1 MAWRT
6 FRAEPGRVAVPALV
20 IFGLDALQSTFYTE
34 VTVDHHG
41 IFSLLGAFVF
51 SASTLGLTFY
61 SGMLERL
68 VGSVERNEPAQPI
81 LEVLR
86 TLPWLR
92 LLVADAVLVL
102 IGTAA
107 SVLIVVPGL
116 VVGTLFA
123 LVGPLI
129 NLLDVSV
136 PKAFRRS
143 VQVVW
148 PHFMLVFA
156 FITLPL
162 AVEHEVVVFVA
173 ELVPHEKVGLVFLT
187 TFVLGDLFGM
197 ALGLMEV
204 TLAERLVRGATAR
217 GRHRSPRRSSCPRGP
232 RVPVPRAFPE
242 VWDRWPARLSPG
254 AGSTRSNPH
263 RCGRR
268 RCGRSP
274 WLAGIG

>member
-1 MAWRT
+1 MTERHHLHPAELISMAWRT
-6 FRAEPGRVAVPALV
+6 LRAEPGRVVVPALV
-20 IFGLDALQSTFYTE
+20 IFGIDALQSTFYTE
-34 VTVDHHG
+34 VSVDHHG

-68 VGSVERNEPAQPI
+68 VGSVERNEPPQPI

-86 TLPWLR
+86 SLPWLR
-92 LLVADAVLVL
+92 LLMADAVLVL
-102 IGTAA
+102 IGAVA
-107 SVLIVVPGL
+107 SVFIVVPGL

-136 PKAFRRS
+136 PQAFRKS
-143 VQVVW
+143 IQVVW
-148 PHFMLVFA
+148 PHFMLVFV

-162 AVEHEVVVFVA
+162 AVEHEVVVFIA
-173 ELVPHEKVGLVFLT
+173 ELVPHENVGLVFLT

-204 TLAERLVRGATAR
+204 TLAERLVRGA
-217 GRHRSPRRSSCPRGP
+217 HGP
-232 RVPVPRAFPE
+232 GEASL
-242 VWDRWPARLSPG
+242 PAEAELP
-254 AGSTRSNPH
+254 
-263 RCGRR
+263 
-268 RCGRSP
+268 
-274 WLAGIG
+274 